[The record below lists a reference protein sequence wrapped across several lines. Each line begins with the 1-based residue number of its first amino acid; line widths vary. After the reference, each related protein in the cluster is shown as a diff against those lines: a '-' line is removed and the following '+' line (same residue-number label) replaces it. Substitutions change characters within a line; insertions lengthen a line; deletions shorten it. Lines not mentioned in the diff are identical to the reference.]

1 MKKIFLLILA
11 GCIGGVISLGLF
23 KMFSNVQSA
32 PTVIE
37 TPKAKVSYAS
47 SSYTPSAQLE
57 DFTFAA
63 QKTVD
68 GVVHV
73 KTEVEVQNAYNP
85 WADFFG
91 GQAYMEPYVQSGSGS
106 GVIISNDG
114 YIITNNHVIDG
125 ADKIEV
131 SLNDNRTYKAE
142 LVGTDPATDIAVL
155 KIEGNGFPAILIG
168 NSDNV
173 QIGEWVLA
181 VGNPFDLTSTVTAGI
196 VSAKARNID
205 LLDGDPFKEIFP
217 VESFIQTD
225 AAVNPGNSGG
235 ALVNTKGELVGI
247 NTAIASRTGSFA
259 GYSFAVPSSIASKVA
274 EDLITYGKVQR
285 AFIGVRIEPV
295 TSELALD
302 LDLDEIKGIYV
313 NSLTENGGA
322 AKAGIKNGD
331 IILEVNG
338 REVNSVPALQE
349 EVSKYRPGDKV
360 EVTVLSGKK
369 IKTLDVELRD
379 NEGKT
384 EISTPEEIDMT
395 SILGAQIIDVPE
407 NVASKLGLR
416 GGAQVYELDKG
427 KLSLNGI
434 KKGFII
440 TKIDGDAVLG
450 KESFEELISKKSGG
464 VLLEGVY
471 ENGTKAYYGFGI

>member
-1 MKKIFLLILA
+1 M
-11 GCIGGVISLGLF
+11 GGIISLGAF
-23 KMFSNVQSA
+23 KFLTNGEKTSEVAA
-32 PTVIE
+32 PK
-37 TPKAKVSYAS
+37 KATLEFAQKVNLPGPVG
-47 SSYTPSAQLE
+47 TIE

-63 QKTVD
+63 QKTVN

-91 GQAYMEPYVQSGSGS
+91 GQAQLEPYIQSGSGS

-114 YIITNNHVIDG
+114 YIITNNHVIEG

-131 SLNDNRTYKAE
+131 SLNDNRTYEAE
-142 LVGTDPATDIAVL
+142 LVGTDPGTDIAVL
-155 KIEGNGFPAILIG
+155 KINGTGLPAILIG

-173 QIGEWVLA
+173 KIGEWVLA

-235 ALVNTKGELVGI
+235 ALVNTNGELIGI

-274 EDLITYGKVQR
+274 EDIITYGKVQR

-295 TSELALD
+295 TSQLAEE

-322 AKAGIKNGD
+322 ALGGIKGGD

-360 EVTVLSGKK
+360 GVTVLSGKK
-369 IKTLDVELRD
+369 IKTLDIELRD
-379 NEGKT
+379 NQGKT
-384 EISTPEEIDMT
+384 EISTPEELDIT
-395 SILGAQIIDVPE
+395 SILGAQIIDVPQE
-407 NVASKLGLR
+407 VSSKLGIA

-427 KLSLNGI
+427 KLSMNGI

-440 TKIDGDAVLG
+440 TKIDGNIIKNKRDF
-450 KESFEELISKKSGG
+450 ESIIEQKSGG

-471 ENGTKAYYGFGI
+471 ENGTKAYYGFGL